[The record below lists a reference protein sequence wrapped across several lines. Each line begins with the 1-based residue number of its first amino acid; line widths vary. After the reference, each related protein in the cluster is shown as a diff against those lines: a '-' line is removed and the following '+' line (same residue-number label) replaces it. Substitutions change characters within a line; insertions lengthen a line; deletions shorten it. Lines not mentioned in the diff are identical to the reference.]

1 MLTKQPAEWTL
12 DAIER
17 NLAAH
22 TFMVQTL
29 QSLILTAIIRPEL
42 VRKRPKLWS
51 TARDLIA
58 GIDAGTLP
66 DPSNTVRIAR
76 KYVENKP
83 KPERGK

>member
-1 MLTKQPAEWTL
+1 MPVTKQPAEWTL

-17 NLAAH
+17 NIAAH
-22 TFMVQTL
+22 IFMVSTFQA
-29 QSLILTAIIRPEL
+29 LILTAIIRPEL
-42 VRKRPKLWS
+42 VRRRPKLWS

-76 KYVENKP
+76 KYVKD
-83 KPERGK
+83 RTT